1 MRISRDRRPIAK
13 QAKSGL
19 KIAGAMVAS
28 LTALALTAISYELI
42 VDLDGSH
49 HVVLGW
55 LLMCAAVLA
64 MTAQYW
70 RHWFYFL
77 PGYVMMRSLLWVF
90 FGWFSPK
97 GYLFIVFLLLM
108 AAMAGLSYR
117 FSQSTR
123 IFVTDR
129 IALMSALAC
138 LIGSIA
144 GMWLREPTVY
154 VLIPAGL
161 GDLILLLQWNVIR
174 QHFGTKRKAIQV

>member
-55 LLMCAAVLA
+55 LLMCAVAAVLA

-97 GYLFIVFLLLM
+97 GYLIYCLPPPD
-108 AAMAGLSYR
+108 GGDGWPQLSIQPAYANLCHRPDRSYVSLGMLDWLYR
-117 FSQSTR
+117 RDVVTR
-123 IFVTDR
+123 TDSVR
-129 IALMSALAC
+129 ADS
-138 LIGSIA
+138 G
-144 GMWLREPTVY
+144 WLRRFDSAASMECDQAA
-154 VLIPAGL
+154 L
-161 GDLILLLQWNVIR
+161 R
-174 QHFGTKRKAIQV
+174 H